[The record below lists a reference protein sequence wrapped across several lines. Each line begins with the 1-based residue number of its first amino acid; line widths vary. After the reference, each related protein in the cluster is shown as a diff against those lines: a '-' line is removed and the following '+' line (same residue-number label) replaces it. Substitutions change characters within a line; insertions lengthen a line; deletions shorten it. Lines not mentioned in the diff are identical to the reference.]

1 MKRRTT
7 YRAPV
12 CVSRTLIVLA
22 LLTVASLSYAV
33 GVLIVMLMAGLVFE

>member
-12 CVSRTLIVLA
+12 CVSRSLIVLA

-33 GVLIVMLMAGLVFE
+33 ATLVVMLLAGVVFQ